1 MFADFESSLQVKI
14 YMDPRDNKCLY
25 GAYICLN
32 MRERERE
39 RESNKKMHFIPNN
52 RCVQGSVIGTQNLT
66 VKKFTTG
73 ISMFTDKFCHW

>member
-39 RESNKKMHFIPNN
+39 RERAIK
-52 RCVQGSVIGTQNLT
+52 RCTLYQIIGVFRVLSL
-66 VKKFTTG
+66 VRK
-73 ISMFTDKFCHW
+73 I